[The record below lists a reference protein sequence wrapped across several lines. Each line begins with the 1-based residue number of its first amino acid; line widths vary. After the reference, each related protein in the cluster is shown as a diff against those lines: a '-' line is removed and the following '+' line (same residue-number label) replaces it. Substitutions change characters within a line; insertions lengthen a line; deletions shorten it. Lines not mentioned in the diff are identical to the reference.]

1 MGVSRRLDLVCGLPD
16 PLLQAVREGTFS
28 PWAATRILAPLAR
41 ANSDH
46 GQRHEYAQ
54 MRYQELTGWAAPV
67 AGGPR
72 SKELTAAQKLLDRE
86 ARLTI
91 SRDLGHERE
100 QIAANLGR

>member
-1 MGVSRRLDLVCGLPD
+1 MIP
-16 PLLQAVREGTFS
+16 
-28 PWAATRILAPLAR
+28 AATGRAPITSFKLPSSTEFHAAAHRRFENQCAKAGIHRI
-41 ANSDH
+41 H

-72 SKELTAAQKLLDRE
+72 SKEMTAAQKLLDRE

-91 SRDLGHERE
+91 NRDLGHERE